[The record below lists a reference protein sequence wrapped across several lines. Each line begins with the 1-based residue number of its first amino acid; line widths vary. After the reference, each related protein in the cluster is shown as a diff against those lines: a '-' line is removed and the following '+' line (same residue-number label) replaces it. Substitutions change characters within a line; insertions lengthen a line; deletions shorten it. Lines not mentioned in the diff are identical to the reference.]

1 MAITGSVIDVRSS
14 LQDAP
19 ATSSPRILFP
29 TDLSAH
35 AMAAWPYAAGLAR
48 EGGAELH
55 LLHVV
60 APPPIGANSDGAVL
74 WPSVLVKELLAE
86 AQAVVTAA
94 AARTRALGVLTQAHT
109 TFGEAASEIVAYAA
123 TQRIGLIVM
132 ATTGR
137 TGAAHLL
144 LGSVAEQVV
153 RHATC
158 PVLTVRHDRAA
169 APPPLLSH
177 ALPRL
182 RRILVPL
189 DGSRLA
195 EAVLPHIVQLS
206 KRHGAELRLL
216 RVAHAHALR
225 DADLATAQLRVV
237 QEAEAYLA
245 GVAHRLAV
253 KGVSASPAVRYGG
266 TLEEIL
272 DDLWV
277 NRPDLVA
284 MSTHGRTWLTH
295 LLLGSVAEQVL
306 RASPVPVLLFP
317 ARALVAVDAVR
328 AARSAAA

>member
-1 MAITGSVIDVRSS
+1 MVLTSCVNDVRSG
-14 LQDAP
+14 LQDVP
-19 ATSSPRILFP
+19 AMPIQRILFP
-29 TDLSAH
+29 TDFSVSAE
-35 AMAAWPYAAGLAR
+35 AAWPYAAGLAR
-48 EGGAELH
+48 QGGAELH

-60 APPPIGANSDGAVL
+60 APPAIGASPDGTVL
-74 WPSVLVKELLAE
+74 WPPPLVSEFLAE
-86 AQAVVTAA
+86 AQAAVDNLAD
-94 AARTRALGVLTQAHT
+94 RMLGLGVATRTQVS
-109 TFGEAASEIVAYAA
+109 FGDTAPEIIAYAA
-123 TQRIGLIVM
+123 AQGIGLIVM

-144 LGSVAEQVV
+144 LGSVAELVV

-158 PVLTVRHDRAA
+158 PVLTIRHDRPAA
-169 APPPLLSH
+169 QRQVITG

-189 DGSRLA
+189 DGSELA
-195 EAVLPHIVQLS
+195 EAVLPQIVGLA
-206 KRHGAELRLL
+206 KRNGAELRLL

-245 GVAHRLAV
+245 GVAHRLAAE
-253 KGVSASPAVRYGG
+253 GVSASPAVRYGG

-272 DDLWV
+272 DDIWV

-284 MSTHGRTWLTH
+284 MSTHGRTGLTH

-317 ARALVAVDAVR
+317 ARTLPALDALQ
-328 AARSAAA
+328 AARWAIA